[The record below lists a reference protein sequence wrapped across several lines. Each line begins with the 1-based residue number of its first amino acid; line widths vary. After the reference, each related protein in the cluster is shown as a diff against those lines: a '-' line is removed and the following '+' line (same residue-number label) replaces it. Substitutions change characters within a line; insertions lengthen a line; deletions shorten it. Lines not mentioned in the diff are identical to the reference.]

1 MTPFTFVHAA
11 DLHLDSP
18 QVGIGRTAPFV
29 REALR
34 DASLQAFDRLIAL
47 TEAVDA
53 AALVWAGDVFDHGAP
68 SLRAQFRLK
77 DGADRLGAR
86 DVTVFWAH
94 GNHDPVGSL
103 ETAMRW
109 PPNVVRFPAGEV
121 SSHPLY
127 RGGERVAQVYGISYP
142 APAVTDPYWRRFVR
156 QDDAPFAIA
165 VLHANVGGDPHH
177 DNYAPAGL
185 DDLRRQ
191 GFDYWAL
198 GHIHRRAVLSEQ
210 PWVVYPGNLQGRH
223 AREMGRKGAY
233 VVHVD
238 PDGSVALDFHPLNV
252 VRWEAVEVDCTG
264 LEAADAVEEACRQ
277 ALDAV
282 ALDPEETGCVVR
294 LTLTGRTPLAG
305 QETDWNEL
313 AVQLSDDDPAP
324 GFRWVESVDLRWRR
338 PPDPGEPEGLWAEV
352 VRGLSESDWRSW
364 LPKVPLPP
372 MDAERARADA
382 LRLLARR
389 LDEVE
394 PDAG

>member
-29 REALR
+29 REMLR
-34 DASLQAFDRLIAL
+34 DASLEAFNRLVAL

-77 DGADRLGAR
+77 DGAERLLAR
-86 DVTVFWAH
+86 DVAVFWAH

-103 ETAMRW
+103 ETAVRW

-121 SSHPLY
+121 TSYPLS
-127 RGGERVAQVYGISYP
+127 REGERLAQVYGISYP
-142 APAVTDPYWRRFVR
+142 SPAVTEPYWRRFVR
-156 QDDAPFAIA
+156 QDDAPFAIG

-177 DNYAPAGL
+177 DNYAPAAL

-198 GHIHRRAVLSEQ
+198 GHIHRRAVLSEE

-223 AREMGRKGAY
+223 VRETGRKGAY
-233 VVHVD
+233 VVRVD
-238 PDGSVALDFHPLNV
+238 PAGAVTLDFRPLNV
-252 VRWEAVEVDCTG
+252 VRWDTVEVDCTG
-264 LEAADAVEEACRQ
+264 LDSADAVEEACRRK
-277 ALDAV
+277 LDAL
-282 ALDPEETGCVVR
+282 ALDPDEAGCVVR

-305 QETDWNEL
+305 QDADWTDL
-313 AVQLSDDDPAP
+313 AVQLSDDEPAP
-324 GFRWVESVDLRWRR
+324 AFRWVESVDLRWRR
-338 PPDPGEPEGLWAEV
+338 PPEAGEPEGLWAEV
-352 VRGLSESDWRSW
+352 VRGLRGPEWRTW
-364 LPKVPLPP
+364 LPKAPLSTL
-372 MDAERARADA
+372 DADRARDDA
-382 LRLLARR
+382 LRLLALL

-394 PDAG
+394 PDAS